1 MNNIKILIVEDQK
14 IIARDLA
21 VLLGEWG
28 YQIVGCAATFEEAIA
43 LFNSE
48 HPDIALID
56 IQLKGDKDGI
66 ETVKKMNEIR
76 PIPIVYLTAQ
86 ADTPTF
92 ERAKSSNPAAY
103 LLKPFDERSLQIS
116 LDLAFDMFEKQY
128 LSVQVH
134 QKEENISANMVK
146 LSADIILQF
155 NDAIFIKQ
163 NYRFVKLIKEELIL
177 LEADRNYSYIHTK
190 QQRHIIRMPL
200 NMALE
205 KLQYPSLVR
214 VHRSF
219 AVNIQNV
226 KEFNDN
232 EIVMNNNKIVPFSSA
247 YREEFLKNFNVI

>member
-1 MNNIKILIVEDQK
+1 
-14 IIARDLA
+14 
-21 VLLGEWG
+21 
-28 YQIVGCAATFEEAIA
+28 
-43 LFNSE
+43 
-48 HPDIALID
+48 
-56 IQLKGDKDGI
+56 
-66 ETVKKMNEIR
+66 MNELR

-86 ADTPTF
+86 ADTVTY

-103 LLKPFDERSLQIS
+103 LLKPFDERSLQLS
-116 LDLAFDMFEKQY
+116 LDLAFDIFEKQY
-128 LSVQVH
+128 QSTQPHPKEDNLSAD
-134 QKEENISANMVK
+134 KVK

-205 KLQYPSLVR
+205 KLQFSTLVR

-219 AVNIQNV
+219 AVNILNV
-226 KEFNDN
+226 KEFNDT
-232 EIVMNNNKIVPFSSA
+232 EIVMNNNKLVPFSSA
-247 YREEFLKNFNVI
+247 YRDDFLKNFDVI